1 MAPVPRLWPGL
12 ASALAWTIG
21 VTVSLIV
28 GLFAL
33 RFVGAGLDHE
43 AALPAGADT
52 VVTVSPTASPMPS
65 VSPSAA
71 PTTTAPPPVVTPQP
85 AHTGADRLLT
95 SIGGNVLAHCVN
107 GQAFLVSWTPAPG
120 FEASNISRGPAT
132 TARVTFEAS
141 GAEYHVAVTCAGDVP
156 QSTVRRDG

>member
-1 MAPVPRLWPGL
+1 VPRLWPGL

-43 AALPAGADT
+43 AALPAGADS
-52 VVTVSPTASPMPS
+52 VVTVGPTASPTPT

-71 PTTTAPPPVVTPQP
+71 PTTARPPVVTPQP
-85 AHTGADRLLT
+85 AHTGPDRLLT
-95 SIGGNVLAHCVN
+95 SIGGNVLAHCVD

-120 FEASNISRGPAT
+120 FGAGDITRGPAA
-132 TARVTFEAS
+132 TARVTFETS

-156 QSTVRRDG
+156 QSTVRRDN